1 MEERVVVTG
10 MGTVNPL
17 GLCVE
22 ETWNNAVN
30 GISGVAPIT
39 MFDTA
44 ELPIKLACEVK
55 NFNPENYMPAKEARR
70 RDRYQHFAVAAVQEA
85 VHQAGFQPV
94 GDQSKR
100 VGILI
105 SSAIGGLKSLQDAV
119 IIQAYHG
126 SRKVSA
132 FTIPMLMPN
141 GASGMVAIDYGLYG
155 PSLSVASACASAS
168 DGIGV
173 AWMMIKSGM
182 IDAAITGGSECTLT
196 SIGVATFD
204 RLGAMSRR
212 SERVGPVKSP
222 YATPQPF
229 DLNRDGLIMGEGA
242 AILILEK
249 ESHARA
255 RGAEILAE
263 VAAYGA
269 TSDAFH
275 VTAPDENG
283 VGSARAMELAMQT
296 ARLNPDDIGYVNAHG
311 TATPLNDI
319 SETQAIKTAFGNFA
333 YNIPVSS
340 TKSMTGHMMGST
352 GALEA
357 IFCIQAVREGI
368 LPPTIN
374 YQTPDPKCDLDYV
387 PNEARSKK
395 IKAAMSNAFG
405 FGGHNS
411 VLVIRSL

>member
-1 MEERVVVTG
+1 MEDRVVVTG

-22 ETWNNAVN
+22 ETWKNAIN

-39 MFDTA
+39 LFDNCD
-44 ELPIKLACEVK
+44 LPVKLACEVK
-55 NFNPENYMPAKEARR
+55 GFNPENYMPAKEARR
-70 RDRYQHFAVAAVQEA
+70 RDRYQHFAAAAVKEA
-85 VHQAGFQPV
+85 INQAGFHPV
-94 GDQSKR
+94 GEEAKR
-100 VGILI
+100 VGVLI
-105 SSAIGGLKSLQDAV
+105 SSSIGGLKSLQDAV
-119 IIQAYHG
+119 LVQAKHG

-141 GASGMVAIDYGLYG
+141 GASGMVAIDYGIYG
-155 PSLSVASACASAS
+155 PSMSVASACASAA
-168 DGIGV
+168 DGIGM
-173 AWMMIKSGM
+173 AWLMVKSGM
-182 IDAAITGGSECTLT
+182 IDAAITGGSETTLT
-196 SIGVATFD
+196 SVGVATFD

-212 SERVGPVKSP
+212 SERVGTDKSP
-222 YATPQPF
+222 YNTPQPF
-229 DLNRDGLIMGEGA
+229 DLNRDGLVMGEGA
-242 AILILEK
+242 AILIIEK

-255 RGAEILAE
+255 RGAEILGE
-263 VAAYGA
+263 LAAYSA

-283 VGSARAMELAMQT
+283 VGSARAMELAMLT
-296 ARLNPDDIGYVNAHG
+296 ARLNPEDIGYINAHG

-319 SETQAIKTAFGNFA
+319 SETQAIKSAFGNIA

-340 TKSMTGHMMGST
+340 TKSMTGHMMGAT

-374 YQTPDPKCDLDYV
+374 YQTPDPRCDLDYV
-387 PNEARSKK
+387 PNEARRVE
-395 IKAAMSNAFG
+395 IWAAMSNAFG

-411 VLVIRSL
+411 VLVVRKV